1 MGVCMNKKTIEA
13 IAAPPPPHMVGDG
26 FRVHNFFPNSRLI
39 DKKRMSPFFAMD
51 YNAKIEFSPR
61 ETPRGVGVHPHRGF
75 ETVTIAYHGRIAHHD
90 SAGNSGVIGEG
101 DVQWMTAASGLLHKE
116 YHEQEFSR
124 KGGLFQM
131 VQLWVNLPA
140 KYKMTPPKYQEISHD
155 KMGKYNLADGKGVVE
170 IIAGEFKDVKGP
182 AFTFTP
188 MHVYNARI
196 KKGANLELSFPA
208 NFNTGI
214 LLVEG
219 SANINGSAVQGDH
232 FVLFKNDG
240 ESIQITADE
249 DSVMLVL
256 SGEPIDEPIAQYG
269 PFLMNTWQE
278 LEQAIEDVNAGKFGM
293 LED

>member
-1 MGVCMNKKTIEA
+1 
-13 IAAPPPPHMVGDG
+13 
-26 FRVHNFFPNSRLI
+26 
-39 DKKRMSPFFAMD
+39 
-51 YNAKIEFSPR
+51 
-61 ETPRGVGVHPHRGF
+61 
-75 ETVTIAYHGRIAHHD
+75 
-90 SAGNSGVIGEG
+90 
-101 DVQWMTAASGLLHKE
+101 MTAASGLLHKE

-208 NFNTGI
+208 NLNTGI

-219 SANINGSAVQGDH
+219 SANINGSAVQSDH